1 MVVLA
6 EIIGY
11 THSIIDSHIQYGY
24 TILNIDIIHPISQ
37 IVKRKMAPQVKRTY
51 NSTRRQ
57 AQAQETRLQ
66 ILEAAQKL
74 FLERG
79 YSGASIGAIAEAA
92 GVAPE
97 TVFVI
102 FGNKRTILARLIDI
116 AVGGDEQPIPLLE
129 RPGPQAVLNE
139 ADPIRKLHRFALDI
153 SQILERVA
161 PLFEVIRLAAK
172 TEPEIYAL
180 LKNILQNR
188 MQNMEAFT
196 ASLAAHHPLRDGLD
210 ERQAAEVVWAI
221 TSPELFN
228 LLRSDRDWSREHYI
242 EWLGDTLVRLLLP

>member
-1 MVVLA
+1 MTLP
-6 EIIGY
+6 
-11 THSIIDSHIQYGY
+11 T
-24 TILNIDIIHPISQ
+24 
-37 IVKRKMAPQVKRTY
+37 KRPY

-57 AQAQETRLQ
+57 AQAQETRRQ

-97 TVFVI
+97 TVFAI

-129 RPGPQAVLNE
+129 RPGPQAVLHE
-139 ADPIRKLHRFALDI
+139 VDPVRQLHRFTQDI

-161 PLFEVIRLAAK
+161 PLFEVLHLAAK
-172 TEPEIYAL
+172 TEPEINPL

-196 ASLAAHHPLRDGLD
+196 ASLAAHRAMRDGLD
-210 ERQAAEVVWAI
+210 ERQAAEIVWAI

-228 LLRSDRDWSREHYI
+228 LLRSDRAWSRERYVA
-242 EWLGDTLVRLLLP
+242 WLGDTLSRLLLP

>member
-1 MVVLA
+1 M
-6 EIIGY
+6 
-11 THSIIDSHIQYGY
+11 S
-24 TILNIDIIHPISQ
+24 SQ
-37 IVKRKMAPQVKRTY
+37 TKRAY

-57 AQAQETRLQ
+57 AQAQETRRQ
-66 ILEAAQKL
+66 ILEAARQI

-97 TVFVI
+97 TVFAI
-102 FGNKRTILARLIDI
+102 FGNKRTILTSLIDI

-129 RPGPQAVLNE
+129 RPGPQAVLHE
-139 ADPIRKLHRFALDI
+139 ADPVRQLHRFAQDI
-153 SQILERVA
+153 SPILERVA

-172 TEPEIYAL
+172 TEPEIAAL

-188 MQNMEAFT
+188 MRNMKAFT
-196 ASLAAHHPLRDGLD
+196 ASLAAHGPLRAGLD
-210 ERQAAEVVWAI
+210 EKQAAEIVWAI

-228 LLRSDRDWSREHYI
+228 LLRSEGGWSRERYVA
-242 EWLGDTLVRLLLP
+242 WLDDTLSRLLLP